1 MEEINLTYRDFLWMV
16 ERDLDRLGVVGGE
29 GREGVLDLPFVKDF
43 CDALESWA
51 DADVGVG
58 VLLPNCSFDGRVKVK
73 GVAQLWN
80 DFRNLKGP
88 S

>member
-1 MEEINLTYRDFLWMV
+1 M
-16 ERDLDRLGVVGGE
+16 LGF
-29 GREGVLDLPFVKDF
+29 PFVKDF
-43 CDALESWA
+43 CDALESFG

-58 VLLPNCSFDGRVKVK
+58 VLLPNCSFDGRVKVT

>member
-1 MEEINLTYRDFLWMV
+1 LGLV
-16 ERDLDRLGVVGGE
+16 KVDLDWLGDVGGE
-29 GREGVLDLPFVKDF
+29 REDWVLGFPFVKDF
-43 CDALESWA
+43 CDALESFG

-58 VLLPNCSFDGRVKVK
+58 VLLPNCSFDGRVKVS

-80 DFRNLKGP
+80 DLRNLKGT